1 MHKDITFVFCLMSL
15 TAVAAFAPI
24 AFAQES
30 INATMN
36 DSALGDAALNN
47 TTLNNTTLNN
57 TALNS
62 TALNNTTLENAA
74 LGSDA
79 VNLAALEEAAMNL
92 STINNATV
100 DTAPISDMAKTAPEV
115 AAKASSVQVATD
127 PESVFKIGEGIGGKD
142 LFEVK
147 DRDVQVMEIG
157 MPIKSIRDVGKMVF
171 VCDIV

>member
-1 MHKDITFVFCLMSL
+1 MSL

-36 DSALGDAALNN
+36 DSALGDAA
-47 TTLNNTTLNN
+47 LNNTTLNN

>member
-36 DSALGDAALNN
+36 DSALGDAA
-47 TTLNNTTLNN
+47 LNNTTLNN